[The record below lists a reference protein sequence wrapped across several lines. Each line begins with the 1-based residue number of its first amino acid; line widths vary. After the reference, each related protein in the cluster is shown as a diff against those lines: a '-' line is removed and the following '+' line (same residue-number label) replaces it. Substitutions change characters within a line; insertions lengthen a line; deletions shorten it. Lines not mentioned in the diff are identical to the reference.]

1 MGLSSYQSTA
11 RVHPVHVINAE
22 MAPVAADL
30 WTKSIDLSPNVACRL
45 SEFFLRYEQKF
56 GGMFLTRYVNILTT

>member
-22 MAPVAADL
+22 IAPVVAYL
-30 WTKSIDLSPNVACRL
+30 WTNPIDLSQNAAYML
-45 SEFFLRYEQKF
+45 SEFFLK
-56 GGMFLTRYVNILTT
+56 I